1 MDKSEAD
8 EEANNTDDDVL
19 SSDLDRLIEEGMDEI
34 SPGSEGSP
42 ISEAE
47 EEKLIGD
54 EIEKTLMHEFG
65 EDSADI
71 ITTTIPNYE
80 LPSSI
85 NPSPLP
91 VTSTATPFTDDGTV
105 NIVDQAIYSTA
116 SFKEQNAD
124 ISDDEFNAVTTE
136 KTPATTNDELDLQD
150 SEVGTT

>member
-116 SFKEQNAD
+116 SFNEQNAE

-136 KTPATTNDELDLQD
+136 KTPAATNDELDLQD